1 MPVTTLEIAA
11 NQSDEDIVKLY
22 LKSHQSIWFDE
33 LYRRY
38 SGKIYGRCISLLN
51 NEVLAQD
58 AVQDIFLKIIT
69 NLSKFKEN
77 SRFSTWVYSITYNW
91 CIDLIRKRKKK
102 HHVEI
107 SDDLTQIEVI
117 EEVDDQFLID
127 TEISRLKVIMEQIPV
142 ADKAILLMKYL
153 EDLSIKEITEALG
166 KSESAV
172 KMQIKRAKHR
182 FKLIYFKNFKRMDV

>member
-1 MPVTTLEIAA
+1 VPHTTNKIKA

-22 LKSHQSIWFDE
+22 LRSQNSMLFDE
-33 LYRRY
+33 LYCRY

-51 NEVLAQD
+51 DETVAQD

-69 NLSKFKEN
+69 NLSKFKED

-102 HHVEI
+102 HHVEV
-107 SDDLTQIEVI
+107 SDDMENLDHVDEVN
-117 EEVDDQFLID
+117 DQFLVD
-127 TEISRLKVIMEQIPV
+127 VEISRLKIIMEEIPQD
-142 ADKAILLMKYL
+142 DKAILLMKYL
-153 EDLSIKEITEALG
+153 EELSIKEITEALG

-182 FKLIYFKNFKRMDV
+182 FKLIYNKHFKRMEI